1 MCRCDGI
8 VIAGTT
14 EGRQV
19 IEALNRKGLKLA
31 VTVATTLGR
40 QVLDGVEGMEA
51 TEVFVGRRDEQGFCQ
66 LFERLA
72 PVFVVDAS
80 HPFAVEVSRTVRAA
94 CAAKNVR
101 YIRYVRPE
109 GQGQRQE
116 QGAASAAEGAPELRT
131 GEPRIGEPRTDEP
144 RTGGFPPVYGAADAH
159 EAAALIREIPGN
171 ILLTTGANTVRTYAQ
186 EIPDFNERCYIRVLD
201 TELSR
206 KGCRDAGVPE
216 SHVIAVNPPFSCE
229 DNVKLIGR
237 YSIKA
242 LVSKDSGAA
251 GGLPEKLAAARQTGI
266 PVILIR
272 RPVAEDVAAGG
283 MYFGECACVESIEE
297 LLALVERVI
306 TDQESKKR
314 LPLSDDV
321 CGADDAR
328 RVSEVY
334 R

>member
-1 MCRCDGI
+1 MRGCDGI

-19 IEALNRKGLKLA
+19 IEALNRKRLKLA
-31 VTVATTLGR
+31 VTVATALGR
-40 QVLDGVEGMEA
+40 QVLDGVEGIEA

-101 YIRYVRPE
+101 YIRYVRP
-109 GQGQRQE
+109 
-116 QGAASAAEGAPELRT
+116 
-131 GEPRIGEPRTDEP
+131 GEPRTDEP
-144 RTGGFPPVYGAADAH
+144 RTGGFPPVYGAADAY

-171 ILLTTGANTVRTYAQ
+171 ILLTTGANTVQVYAQ

-206 KGCRDAGVPE
+206 KGCQDAGVPE
-216 SHVIAVNPPFSCE
+216 AHVIAVNPPFSCE
-229 DNVKLIGR
+229 DNVKLIER

-251 GGLPEKLAAARQTGI
+251 GGLPEKLAAAGRAGI
-266 PVILIR
+266 LVILIR
-272 RPVAEDVAAGG
+272 RPAAEDVAARGADS
-283 MYFGECACVESIEE
+283 GERMCVDSVEA
-297 LLALVERVI
+297 LLVLVEQVM
-306 TDQESKKR
+306 TDQESKKQLEKVDDVSAENGKR
-314 LPLSDDV
+314 LPLLDDI

-328 RVSEVY
+328 QDSEVC

>member
-31 VTVATTLGR
+31 VTVATALGR
-40 QVLDGVEGMEA
+40 QVLDGVDGIEA
-51 TEVFVGRRDEQGFCQ
+51 TEVFEGRRDEQGFCQ
-66 LFERLA
+66 LFERLS

-80 HPFAVEVSRTVRAA
+80 HPFAVEVSRTARAA

-109 GQGQRQE
+109 GRGQRQE
-116 QGAASAAEGAPELRT
+116 QGAASAAEGAPELRAGEPRTDEPQT

-171 ILLTTGANTVRTYAQ
+171 ILLTTGANTVRIYAQ

-206 KGCRDAGVPE
+206 AGCRDAGVPKA
-216 SHVIAVNPPFSCE
+216 HVIAANPPFSCD
-229 DNVKLIGR
+229 DNVKLIEH

-251 GGLPEKLAAARQTGI
+251 GGLPEKLAAAGQTGI

-272 RPVAEDVAAGG
+272 RPAAEDVAA
-283 MYFGECACVESIEE
+283 
-297 LLALVERVI
+297 
-306 TDQESKKR
+306 
-314 LPLSDDV
+314 
-321 CGADDAR
+321 CGADSGE
-328 RVSEVY
+328 RVCVSSVEALLTLVEQVMTD
-334 R
+334 RIGGVQDES